1 MDPPFSGFVLDPAK
15 CRKLSIE
22 EKRELIRE
30 LSKWPESAPEKLQAW
45 SRRDLL
51 EILCAELGKER
62 KYTGLTKQKMIEYLF
77 RVVSE
82 KKSREHGEDMD
93 SAPEPPK
100 PNSETPSKRQR
111 KNDHPS
117 RLPVA
122 TSDLPVSDGNEA
134 TNNIRY
140 CQNLACRASLTLQ
153 DAFCKRCSCC
163 ICHKYDENKD
173 PSLWLFCSSDT
184 PSQGNSCGLSCH
196 LKCVLNHEKA
206 GILKNGQSTR
216 LDGSYYC
223 IYCGKVNDLLGC
235 WKKQLMIAKDARR
248 VDVLC
253 HRIFISHKLL
263 SLTTKYQSLHELVDI
278 AMKKLEA
285 EVGPITDLPNMA
297 RGIVNRL
304 SVGAEVQRLCA
315 RAVELLDT
323 MLSSGLSVD
332 PQVQE
337 EKSISSSF
345 IKFEAISATSLTVV
359 LEDNTTLSQEIV
371 GFTVWRRKA
380 DTADYPTE
388 PFCTLFNPKKRFEV
402 TELAPATKYMFKVI
416 AFSNTRALGRW
427 EVGITTEGISKNGSK
442 DLVPEAASIKLHCG
456 SPKTNSS
463 GLSNHTSE
471 GDESNNTTA
480 YADLNKSPESC
491 YGYTEKPEILDSAKI
506 SEHTCKNTGHSQ
518 DAIMGNISGTE
529 GTELGETPGHSGSA
543 LDEEPNSTIQSE
555 SHRGSSNSMEHNQ
568 TIDVPKSEN
577 ESNAPVGKEMV
588 IVPYGRSDA
597 TLPVT
602 PCRLET
608 GKEGSGRS
616 GKVKLGGNVL
626 ENGPSKA
633 DREPGSSSKKRS
645 AGKCEEMC
653 IKDGSLE
660 GAYEYC
666 VKVVRWLECEGHI
679 ETNFRIKFLTWFSL
693 RATPQERRIV
703 SVYVDTLI
711 DDPASLAGQ
720 LVDTFSETVCSKRP
734 PPVPTGFCMKLWH

>member
-1 MDPPFSGFVLDPAK
+1 MDPPFSGFVLDPSK

-82 KKSREHGEDMD
+82 KKSAKHGEDMD
-93 SAPEPPK
+93 STSEPPK
-100 PNSETPSKRQR
+100 SISQTPSKRQR

-122 TSDLPVSDGNEA
+122 TNSLPASDGNEA
-134 TNNIRY
+134 LNNIRY
-140 CQNLACRASLTLQ
+140 CQNLACRATLTLE
-153 DAFCKRCSCC
+153 DVFCKRCSCC
-163 ICHKYDENKD
+163 ICHKYDDNKD
-173 PSLWLFCSSDT
+173 PSLWLFCTSEA
-184 PSQGNSCGLSCH
+184 PYQGNSCSLSCH
-196 LKCVLNHEKA
+196 LECALKHERA
-206 GILKNGQSTR
+206 GILKSGLCTR

-253 HRIFISHKLL
+253 YRISLSHKLL
-263 SLTTKYQSLHELVDI
+263 SLTAKYQSLHEIVDT

-285 EVGPITDLPNMA
+285 EVGSITDLPNMA

-304 SVGAEVQRLCA
+304 CVGAEVQRLCA
-315 RAVELLDT
+315 HAVELLDSL
-323 MLSSGLSVD
+323 LSSAPSVE
-332 PQVQE
+332 PQIEE
-337 EKSISSSF
+337 EKLISSSF
-345 IKFEAISATSLTVV
+345 IKFEAMSTTSLTVV
-359 LEDNTTLSQEIV
+359 LDLEDNTALSQQITS
-371 GFTVWRRKA
+371 FTVWHRKA
-380 DTADYPTE
+380 ETAAYPTE
-388 PFCTLFNPKKRFEV
+388 PSCTLCKPNKRFQV
-402 TELAPATKYMFKVI
+402 TELTPATKYMFKVI
-416 AFSNTRALGRW
+416 AFSNVREFGKW
-427 EVGITTEGISKNGSK
+427 EVGIITESISKNASK
-442 DLVPEAASIKLHCG
+442 NLVLDAASIKPHCG

-471 GDESNNTTA
+471 GDESNNNTV
-480 YADLNKSPESC
+480 YADLSKSPESC
-491 YGYTEKPEILDSAKI
+491 YGYSEKPEILDLEKI
-506 SEHTCKNTGHSQ
+506 SEHTCKDTSHSPN
-518 DAIMGNISGTE
+518 AFMGNVSGTG
-529 GTELGETPGHSGSA
+529 GTEPEETPGLSGSA

-555 SHRGSSNSMEHNQ
+555 SHRGSTNSMEHNQ
-568 TIDVPKSEN
+568 TLDVPKSEN
-577 ESNAPVGKEMV
+577 ESNAPIGNEMV
-588 IVPYGRSDA
+588 IVPYGRSDS
-597 TLPVT
+597 TLPVI

-608 GKEGSGRS
+608 GKEGSGRIS
-616 GKVKLGGNVL
+616 KVKPGGTIL
-626 ENGPSKA
+626 ENGTSKA
-633 DREPGSSSKKRS
+633 DREPGSSSKKRN

-660 GAYEYC
+660 GSYEYC

-703 SVYVDTLI
+703 TVYVDTLI

-720 LVDTFSETVCSKRP
+720 LVDTFSETVCSKRLP
-734 PPVPTGFCMKLWH
+734 QVPTGSA